1 MLNKAIQD
9 AINEQIKNE
18 MFSSYLY
25 LSMATYCEEAN
36 LPGFAQW
43 LRVQSNEENEHA
55 MKFYS
60 YVHDR
65 RGHVELHAIE
75 KPPTKFKSPKDV
87 FTQVLEHEKKVTV
100 MITKLYELAL
110 KGKDYPTQI
119 LLQWFITE
127 QVEEE
132 RNAAAIIEKLDVV
145 GEHGP
150 ALLMLDRELGSR
162 KGD

>member
-1 MLNKAIQD
+1 MLSKAIQD

-60 YVHDR
+60 YVHDQ

-75 KPPTKFKSPKDV
+75 KPATKFKSPKDV
-87 FTQVLEHEKKVTV
+87 FTHVLEHEQKVTA

-150 ALLMLDRELGSR
+150 ALLMLDREMGSR